1 MFCLLRHDAKVLLDV
16 TTSEKKTEWKT
27 NEKHQNGEKVYIIK
41 LSSVSCAAAAT
52 WQARKGID

>member
-1 MFCLLRHDAKVLLDV
+1 MTQKCCWMLLLQKK
-16 TTSEKKTEWKT
+16 KKTEWKT

-41 LSSVSCAAAAT
+41 LSSVSCAAAVT